1 MHVVQSEGEK
11 SRGPDPKR
19 GGPIVVRDVICPG
32 CADLCDDLELTIE
45 GDRIVNSPLPT
56 DEAVLLELLS
66 RLRDRHVNSAPTARD
81 ELRVSLRHLKGMRG
95 LR

>member
-56 DEAVLLELLS
+56 DEAVLLQLLS
-66 RLRDRHVNSAPTARD
+66 RLQDRHADSALSAKD
-81 ELRVSLRHLKGMRG
+81 ELQVSLRRLKEIRG